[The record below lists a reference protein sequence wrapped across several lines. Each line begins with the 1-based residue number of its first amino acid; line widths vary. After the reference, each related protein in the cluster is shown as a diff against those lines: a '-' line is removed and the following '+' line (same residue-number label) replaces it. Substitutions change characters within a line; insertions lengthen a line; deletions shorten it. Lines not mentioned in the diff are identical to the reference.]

1 MPSNTAFFLVH
12 SHAGHLSQR
21 GVMSKGKKKPQP
33 PQRAKA
39 ASKDARPN
47 LFEHLYNRKKFNV
60 LGKKEPGIK
69 KHGKSLNDAVEK
81 VGQLTRSA
89 WLLLQSLARSRLL
102 HGCILD
108 AQAHTQ
114 FCGCLQRKK
123 TLLVEY
129 RQLRKANAFVDR
141 RFGEDNEG
149 LTPEEKA
156 IVRFQKQRMSQA
168 GGRQL
173 QSQKCSSH
181 SWLCASATQ
190 PCQDVVWAAEQQH
203 ANQLPG
209 AALHLDLEVAV
220 AGSIMPC

>member
-1 MPSNTAFFLVH
+1 
-12 SHAGHLSQR
+12 
-21 GVMSKGKKKPQP
+21 MSKGKKKPQP
-33 PQRAKA
+33 PQRGKA
-39 ASKDARPN
+39 ASKSDARPN

-81 VGQLTRSA
+81 VGRLTRPA
-89 WLLLQSLARSRLL
+89 LLLLSLWPDPACHMAACSIPRLT
-102 HGCILD
+102 HCS
-108 AQAHTQ
+108 AA
-114 FCGCLQRKK
+114 CLQRKK

-168 GGRQL
+168 GGWQL
-173 QSQKCSSH
+173 
-181 SWLCASATQ
+181 
-190 PCQDVVWAAEQQH
+190 
-203 ANQLPG
+203 
-209 AALHLDLEVAV
+209 
-220 AGSIMPC
+220 